1 MTFNIFD
8 SPTKEGI
15 DVGYISDDRGYVT
28 NVSICEANE
37 YAKSNPGTVFIV
49 KNRDFVKYLD
59 INDVNKLV
67 PNDLIP
73 KGTDK
78 CAGYIDIDED
88 GNPVVGVVTE
98 GGVDLEY
105 EPVCGTSVQFY

>member
-1 MTFNIFD
+1 MTFNIFN

-98 GGVDLEY
+98 GGVD
-105 EPVCGTSVQFY
+105 